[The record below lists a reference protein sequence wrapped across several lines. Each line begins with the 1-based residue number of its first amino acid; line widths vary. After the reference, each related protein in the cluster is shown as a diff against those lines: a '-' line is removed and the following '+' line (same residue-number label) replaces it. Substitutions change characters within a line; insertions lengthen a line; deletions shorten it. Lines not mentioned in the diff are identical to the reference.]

1 MQSTIE
7 QVIEAASHLSSKEI
21 HELGKW
27 VRQKESLGVKTNGK
41 NAEVEEEVRK
51 FNLAMKWIKEN
62 RDEYL
67 GKWVCLD
74 GDKLISSGEDGVK
87 VYNEAIAKGIEIP
100 FVNEVRVEETAYL
113 GGWEAC
119 R

>member
-1 MQSTIE
+1 MQTTYE
-7 QVIEAASHLSSKEI
+7 EVIEAASRLSSEEI
-21 HELGKW
+21 HKLGEW
-27 VRQKESLGVKTNGK
+27 IREKESQNVKTNGK

-51 FNLAMKWIKEN
+51 FNLAMKWIREN

-74 GDKLISSGEDGVK
+74 SDRLISFGEDAVK
-87 VYNEAIAKGIEIP
+87 VYDEAIAKGIEIP
-100 FVNEVRVEETAYL
+100 FVNEVREEETAYL